1 MPSDGMMTRTNKLDS
16 NAVWFD
22 EYILSMLR
30 GMDAFP
36 TLCHF
41 DTRGRGSV
49 VLRHAPQVVVMTMV
63 GFLLGE
69 ARSIR

>member
-1 MPSDGMMTRTNKLDS
+1 MDTLYEVWYSTYFYKRALITKINDTMTQTNNLDS

-22 EYILSMLR
+22 EYIPSMLR

-41 DTRGRGSV
+41 DT
-49 VLRHAPQVVVMTMV
+49 
-63 GFLLGE
+63 
-69 ARSIR
+69 